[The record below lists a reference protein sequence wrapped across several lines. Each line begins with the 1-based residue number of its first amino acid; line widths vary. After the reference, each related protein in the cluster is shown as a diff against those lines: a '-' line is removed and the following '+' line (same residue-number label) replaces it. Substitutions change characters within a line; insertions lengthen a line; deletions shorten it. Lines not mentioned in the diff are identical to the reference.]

1 MTGSASRD
9 RLPAAAAGVA
19 AALLGIGAG
28 ELAATLL
35 APSSSPFA
43 VVGGFLIDG
52 APAWAKDTAIAW
64 FGTGDKAALL
74 TGIALVLLA
83 AAGALGLL
91 QRRFRG
97 VGVAGFLAL
106 GAAVAV
112 LAPLRADAAP
122 LSWLPAL
129 VAGIVAALV
138 VRALVR
144 RLPDRETEPESRDR
158 ATEPLSRDAG
168 SVSRSTAPQPTSPPS
183 ATPRSAAPPSAAPR
197 STAPQSAAPPP
208 VAAAPA
214 ADGPTRRRFLAWT
227 AGAAAV
233 GILATVAATAGR
245 AGSVAVTAVRTAL
258 RLPKPAVAAAPIP
271 AGAALKVDGISPLIT
286 PNADFYRIDTALVVP
301 QVDPA
306 QWRLRIH
313 GLVAHEVTLTWDEL
327 LALPLVEAAAT
338 LSCVSND
345 VGGDLI
351 GNAVWL
357 GYPIR
362 ELLAKA
368 QPAADADMVLST
380 SVDGFTAGTPIE
392 ALTDDRNALLA
403 IGMNGRPLPIEHGFP
418 VRMVVPGLYGYVS
431 ATKWVTDLEVTRF
444 DRATAYWTARGWS
457 ARGPVKLESRI
468 DVPKSGRALR
478 AGDTVIAGVA
488 WQPHA
493 GVSAVEVQI
502 DDGPWQRAELAP
514 AISADTWVQW
524 RLPWAATAGQHT
536 LRCRATGADGTAQT
550 ADVAPPAPDG
560 ATGWHTIGVSVNA

>member
-1 MTGSASRD
+1 MRREGSYAEDMTGSASRD

-28 ELAATLL
+28 ELTATLL

-97 VGVAGFLAL
+97 VGVAGFLVL

-122 LSWLPAL
+122 LSWLPAP

-144 RLPDRETEPESRDR
+144 RLPDRETETASRDR

-168 SVSRSTAPQPTSPPS
+168 SVSRPTAPS
-183 ATPRSAAPPSAAPR
+183 SAAPH
-197 STAPQSAAPPP
+197 STALRP
-208 VAAAPA
+208 AAPA

-536 LRCRATGADGTAQT
+536 LRCRATGADGTVQT

>member
-1 MTGSASRD
+1 MRREGSYAEDMTGSASRD

-97 VGVAGFLAL
+97 VGVAGFLVL

-144 RLPDRETEPESRDR
+144 RLPDRETETASRDR

-168 SVSRSTAPQPTSPPS
+168 SVSRSTT
-183 ATPRSAAPPSAAPR
+183 
-197 STAPQSAAPPP
+197 PPP
-208 VAAAPA
+208 AALRPTAPA

-403 IGMNGRPLPIEHGFP
+403 IGMNGQPLPIEHGFP

-493 GVSAVEVQI
+493 GVSVVEVQI

-536 LRCRATGADGTAQT
+536 LRCRATGADGTVQT

>member
-28 ELAATLL
+28 ELAANAV

-43 VVGGFLIDG
+43 VVGGFLIDA

-64 FGTGDKAALL
+64 FGTGDKGALL

-83 AAGALGLL
+83 AAGALGML
-91 QRRFRG
+91 QRRFGG
-97 VGVAGFLAL
+97 VGVAGFVVL
-106 GAAVAV
+106 GAAVS
-112 LAPLRADAAP
+112 LIAPLRADAAP

-129 VAGIVAALV
+129 VAGIVAALAL
-138 VRALVR
+138 RALVR
-144 RLPDRETEPESRDR
+144 RLPDRETETASRDR
-158 ATEPLSRDAG
+158 GTEPRSRDAG
-168 SVSRSTAPQPTSPPS
+168 SVSRSAAVGPRRAAPLAEGSPPE
-183 ATPRSAAPPSAAPR
+183 AAPVP
-197 STAPQSAAPPP
+197 
-208 VAAAPA
+208 
-214 ADGPTRRRFLAWT
+214 DGPTRRRFLAWT
-227 AGAAAV
+227 VGAAAV

-245 AGSVAVTAVRTAL
+245 AGSVAVGAVRTAL

-271 AGAALKVDGISPLIT
+271 AGAALRVDGISPLIT

-313 GLVAHEVTLTWDEL
+313 GLVAHEVDLTWDEL

-345 VGGDLI
+345 VGGDLV

-380 SVDGFTAGTPIE
+380 SVDGFTAGTPL
-392 ALTDDRNALLA
+392 ATLTDDRNALLA
-403 IGMNGRPLPIEHGFP
+403 IGMNGQPLPIEHGFP

-457 ARGPVKLESRI
+457 ERGPIKLESRI

-493 GVSAVEVQI
+493 GVSAVEVQV

-514 AISADTWVQW
+514 AISTDTWVQW

-536 LRCRATGADGTAQT
+536 LRCRATGADGTVQT
-550 ADVAPPAPDG
+550 ADLAPPAPDG
-560 ATGWHTIGVSVNA
+560 ATGWHTIGVTVGA

>member
-97 VGVAGFLAL
+97 VGVAGFLVL

-122 LSWLPAL
+122 LSWLPAP

-144 RLPDRETEPESRDR
+144 RLPDRETETASRDR

-168 SVSRSTAPQPTSPPS
+168 SVSRSTAPPP
-183 ATPRSAAPPSAAPR
+183 AAPR
-197 STAPQSAAPPP
+197 STTPRPTD
-208 VAAAPA
+208 PA

-233 GILATVAATAGR
+233 GVLATVAATAGR

-368 QPAADADMVLST
+368 QPAAAADMVLST

-493 GVSAVEVQI
+493 GVSVVEVQI

-536 LRCRATGADGTAQT
+536 LRCRATGADGTVQT

-560 ATGWHTIGVSVNA
+560 ATGWHTIDVSVNA